1 MNPTQKKNAIYSL
14 VLITA
19 VLALYTYRNYIQVTE
34 QFFSGTTMGAVV
46 YNVKFIGKDA
56 KVTKAE
62 VDSLLVAF
70 NQSLSTYIPD
80 SEISRF
86 NKSTSLTFESPFFL
100 PVLKRSKEIFEI
112 TEGAFDP
119 TVMPLVNAW
128 GFGPQKQARVTP
140 EMVDSLLAF
149 VGFQKIS
156 FNNREVR
163 KLVQG
168 VQIDFSAI
176 AKGYAVDVVAD
187 LLESKGIKNYMVEI
201 GGEVVC
207 KGSNKLGKPWVIGI
221 NDPTYK
227 ERGVNA
233 LTARIQLSGRALAT
247 SGNYENF
254 YMKDG
259 KKYVHTIDPV
269 SGYPIEQNLLSASI
283 FAPDCMTADALAT
296 ACMVMG
302 VEKAVAMLE
311 KLPEVD
317 AFLVYDEE
325 GILKTYQTPN
335 LSKDILPQQ

>member
-19 VLALYTYRNYIQVTE
+19 VLAVYTYRNYIQVTE